1 MKMQTIWDIAKQNP
15 EKAKIEKQ
23 QKQKEIS
30 KRISDIRT
38 KLKSGKK
45 LSEKEMSLLL
55 EIMETA
61 EPDFIKSYL
70 WFMNKFRS
78 NHSR

>member
-1 MKMQTIWDIAKQNP
+1 LN
-15 EKAKIEKQ
+15 
-23 QKQKEIS
+23 
-30 KRISDIRT
+30 
-38 KLKSGKK
+38 K